1 MNNED
6 STTQNDAAF
15 YRKRKAMLVY
25 PLIVLPF
32 LAVLFWLLGGGKGE
46 KNTDKDAYNSKA
58 GANGFNASMPN
69 AKGGSMNGREV
80 EGPGYGK
87 APVGQLLSNFTD
99 IRRDSATRGLKA
111 IAVSNPTPSTTNTP
125 SSSLASTPA
134 MAAGEP
140 KTQQVR
146 SQPNAAAIAATSAGR
161 TKRSKGYYYNPAGN
175 KPYHAASATDQ
186 QLDQQLKQYES
197 SRTVQ
202 AIPRTNTLTS
212 APAADASRPTSNPVT
227 VRLSDNLTA
236 SRLAEAADNEN
247 PFLTAP
253 TGGSRTQ
260 PTRAVLSGGN
270 YGSKKTIAWMI
281 PVVVH
286 EDQVIR
292 EGQQVKLRLLKEVTA
307 EGITIP
313 ANTILYGVCQLTN
326 DRLQLGV
333 RSLQLNGQLI
343 PLDLEVYDTDGSPGI
358 NVPGMASSSQV
369 GGQMRSSAIQ
379 GIQVP
384 DVGGLGNAVLNS
396 ARMGASNSVRQSTIR
411 LRAGYNLF
419 LKA

>member
-1 MNNED
+1 MSTVLNAITSDD
-6 STTQNDAAF
+6 SAF
-15 YRKRKAMLVY
+15 YRKRQAMLVF

-32 LAVLFWLLGGGKGE
+32 IAVLFWLFKGGKGE
-46 KNTDKDAYNSKA
+46 RYLEEEAAA
-58 GANGFNASMPN
+58 GKPGSSGFNASVPT
-69 AKGGSMNGREV
+69 AKGGSMNGRDV
-80 EGPGYGK
+80 ESPGYGK
-87 APVGQLLSNFTD
+87 AIGGQVLSAFSNT
-99 IRRDSATRGLKA
+99 RQDSIAKGLTA
-111 IAVSNPTPSTTNTP
+111 IPVSNTTSSANNNTHASSLGGSGSAIPSTTR
-125 SSSLASTPA
+125 
-134 MAAGEP
+134 
-140 KTQQVR
+140 R
-146 SQPNAAAIAATSAGR
+146 SGSNAAAVAATARPKAG
-161 TKRSKGYYYNPAGN
+161 KGYYYKAPQSG
-175 KPYHAASATDQ
+175 PYYTATATDQ
-186 QLDQQLKQYES
+186 QLAAQLQQYES
-197 SRTVQ
+197 NRTVRQ
-202 AIPRTNTLTS
+202 P
-212 APAADASRPTSNPVT
+212 APADRVESVATEPGRAVPNPVT

-253 TGGSRTQ
+253 TGGSRSQ

-286 EDQVIR
+286 EDQVIK

-307 EGITIP
+307 EGVTIP
-313 ANTILYGVCQLTN
+313 ANTILYGICQLSN
-326 DRLQLGV
+326 DRLQLTV

-379 GIQVP
+379 GVQVP
-384 DVGGLGNAVLNS
+384 GVGGLGNAVINS